1 MICLFFIINMESEFQ
16 SQFYLTISVFL
27 MLFSRAQV
35 FYFCPKKNFKSW
47 NTQQTTNQVI
57 FE

>member
-35 FYFCPKKNFKSW
+35 FYFCPKKNFKS
-47 NTQQTTNQVI
+47 
-57 FE
+57 